1 MVVVCKPNLVKRLGL
16 RLHPC
21 FVPGPSSEIYIKLI
35 EMIKL
40 QQQAGAELCQAQ
52 DKFS

>member
-1 MVVVCKPNLVKRLGL
+1 MVNFSETLRTEASPLNL
-16 RLHPC
+16 C
-21 FVPGPSSEIYIKLI
+21 FVSGPSSEIYIKLI

>member
-1 MVVVCKPNLVKRLGL
+1 MVVVCKPFSETLMTEASPLNLY
-16 RLHPC
+16 
-21 FVPGPSSEIYIKLI
+21 FVPGPYIKLI

-40 QQQAGAELCQAQ
+40 QQQAGAELCQPQ